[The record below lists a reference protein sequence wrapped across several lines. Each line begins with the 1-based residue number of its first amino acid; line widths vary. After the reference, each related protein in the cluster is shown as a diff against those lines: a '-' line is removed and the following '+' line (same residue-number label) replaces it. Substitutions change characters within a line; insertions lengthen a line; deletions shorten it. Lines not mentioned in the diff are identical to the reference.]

1 MVMNAA
7 GNSRIESRTEIILKT
22 SKKGVK

>member
-1 MVMNAA
+1 MVMNVA

-22 SKKGVK
+22 SKKWVK